1 MLTLATFLA
10 GACCVGLEQDLF
22 LDKSTLIK
30 AIPYV
35 SMGLAFNFSTVTFSL
50 ELCELLKKCFD
61 FLVGYQYTP
70 IIVTNLM
77 YTLTLFTC
85 IFMGSIQGIV
95 FANDDIETVS
105 TKVLMLSE
113 LAHLE
118 SVILLPLS
126 LYIGLVWGYVLI
138 IIRSDEIDL
147 QEKDDAKLEFI

>member
-1 MLTLATFLA
+1 
-10 GACCVGLEQDLF
+10 
-22 LDKSTLIK
+22 
-30 AIPYV
+30 
-35 SMGLAFNFSTVTFSL
+35 
-50 ELCELLKKCFD
+50 
-61 FLVGYQYTP
+61 
-70 IIVTNLM
+70 M